1 MNRINL
7 QVWSEPCSMATGATV
22 AERVTFDAPGQIAT
36 YCCSANSPPSKF
48 WWKAIPLITK
58 KESAAIRRGCFGG
71 KGYLQL
77 PVYTRGGWVMIWVVI
92 SATSSVVDYPSYSII
107 IIARRE
113 NGEGIEVGSRSLKA
127 PAYNP
132 SRLAGLW
139 GRCRDGYSCCAHA
152 ARTRGLGDVKKIERI
167 GHVTI
172 MWYIN

>member
-1 MNRINL
+1 
-7 QVWSEPCSMATGATV
+7 MATGATV

-113 NGEGIEVGSRSLKA
+113 NGEGIEVGSRSLKV

-132 SRLAGLW
+132 SRLAGL
-139 GRCRDGYSCCAHA
+139 
-152 ARTRGLGDVKKIERI
+152 
-167 GHVTI
+167 
-172 MWYIN
+172 